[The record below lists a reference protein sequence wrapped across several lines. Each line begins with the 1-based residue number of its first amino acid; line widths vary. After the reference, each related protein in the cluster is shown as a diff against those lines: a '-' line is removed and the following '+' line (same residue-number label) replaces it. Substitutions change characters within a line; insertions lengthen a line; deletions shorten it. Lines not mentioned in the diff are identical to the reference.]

1 MNKVEIA
8 DKVKDGRS
16 RRWDEHRRARREE
29 LSAAA
34 LRAIRVKGAN
44 VGMEEIAE
52 AAGTSK
58 TVYYRHFRDRAG
70 LWSAVVDR
78 TVEFIYSH
86 IPIGNLNDVPLLAL
100 MNELADSYLTLVE
113 QDPEIYEFVTS
124 GPGQPGA
131 AATEFSE
138 PLVGLTARIGSELSE
153 HLARRGLGEQSE
165 IWAQA
170 MVGAI
175 WAAADH
181 WVATGR
187 TAPKDD
193 VVAQLHSLFR
203 PGLEHSMSE
212 HSTHPLL
219 VTGQAKENPMT
230 STISTPTSAMSPV
243 GAQLRAALDGNFHE
257 FKERLRQALPPEVV
271 VRPHDQSM
279 AEAREWT
286 LTSLREL
293 GPSGY
298 NRVGMPAE
306 LGGTHDQ
313 AHSVAAFEVLATG
326 DLSLTIKA
334 GVQSG
339 LFGGA
344 ILNLGNEEQRAAWLP
359 AVMSMELLGCY
370 GMTELGRGSDVQSL
384 ETTITYLPESKE
396 FEVHTPNESATKAYI
411 GNAAQHGEM
420 AAVFGQLIVDG
431 ENHGVHCIIV
441 PIRDGQGGPLPGVT
455 LRDHGLKGGLLGVD
469 NGMMAFE
476 HVRVPRT
483 NLLNRYGDVS
493 EEGVYSSP
501 IERRGER
508 FSTMLSTLVRGRISV
523 GGAAASATRRGLVI
537 AARHAM
543 NREQFKKPTNEPVT
557 IIEYQT
563 HQKKLIPE
571 IARAYAFG
579 FAQNELIRQYQA
591 RIAAQGSAEAEG
603 DMARELETRA
613 AGMKVLQTR
622 WANDTLQVCR
632 EACGG
637 YGYMAENG
645 LTTLRQDAD
654 VFATFEGD
662 NTVLQLLVARSLLAQ
677 FKANWS
683 NLNLLDAARKSSA
696 LVGNRILE
704 RTTGKATIDRLVS
717 IASAKRG
724 AAKLRARGWHV
735 EMLEYR
741 ERRISESLGM
751 RMRDVLKL
759 EKEEQFD
766 GLNRCQIHMVDA
778 ADAHME
784 RVVLEA
790 FIEGISATEEGPAR
804 DLLIKLCDLYAL
816 ATIEKHAVWYLERAV
831 IDGSRSHDVSLAV
844 EKLSAELV
852 DDLPAILEGL
862 GVNENF
868 LNSALVQRPA

>member
-1 MNKVEIA
+1 MNMVDTA
-8 DKVKDGRS
+8 TGAKDGRS
-16 RRWDEHRRARREE
+16 RRWDEHRRTRKQE
-29 LSAAA
+29 LSSAA
-34 LRAIRVKGAN
+34 LRAIRRRGPN
-44 VGMEEIAE
+44 VGMDEIAE
-52 AAGTSK
+52 VAGTSK

-86 IPIGNLNDVPLLAL
+86 IPIRDLDDVPLLEL

-124 GPGQPGA
+124 GPGQST
-131 AATEFSE
+131 AATELSE
-138 PLVGLTARIGSELSE
+138 PLVGLTSRIAAELAE
-153 HLARRGLGEQSE
+153 HLDRRGLSGQSE

-181 WVATGR
+181 WVATDR
-187 TAPKDD
+187 ASPKDD
-193 VVAQLHSLFR
+193 VVAQLHNLFK
-203 PGLEHSMSE
+203 PGLERGATSNRS
-212 HSTHPLL
+212 L
-219 VTGQAKENPMT
+219 VTNTTEEIPMT
-230 STISTPTSAMSPV
+230 STLTPPHATVSPL
-243 GAQLRAALDGNFHE
+243 GAQLRAALDGDFHD
-257 FKERLRQALPPEVV
+257 FKEQLREALTPEII

-279 AEAREWT
+279 AEARQWV
-286 LTSLREL
+286 LDSLKAL

-298 NRVGMPAE
+298 NTVGMPEE

-313 AHSVAAFEVLATG
+313 AHSIAAFEVLATG

-334 GVQSG
+334 GVQNG

-344 ILNLGNEEQRAAWLP
+344 ILNLGNEEQRARWLP
-359 AVMSMELLGCY
+359 GVMSMELLGCY

-384 ETTITYLPESKE
+384 ETTITWVPGSHE

-411 GNAAQHGEM
+411 GNAAQHGEL

-441 PIRDGQGGPLPGVT
+441 PIRDGQGEPMPGVT
-455 LRDHGLKGGLLGVD
+455 LGDHGLKGGLLGVD
-469 NGMMAFE
+469 NGTMAFD

-493 EEGVYSSP
+493 EDGTYTSS
-501 IERRGER
+501 IERRGQR

-523 GGAAASATRRGLVI
+523 GGAASSATRRGLII
-537 AARHAM
+537 ATRHAL
-543 NREQFKKPTNEPVT
+543 NREQFKKPTREPVT

-579 FAQNELIRQYQA
+579 FAQNELIRKY
-591 RIAAQGSAEAEG
+591 SATVAEK
-603 DMARELETRA
+603 DSRTAEDDTVRELETRA
-613 AGMKVLQTR
+613 AGMKVMQTR

-662 NTVLQLLVARSLLAQ
+662 NTVLQLLVARSLLAE

-683 NLNLLDAARKSSA
+683 NLNLLDAARRSSA

-724 AAKLRARGWHV
+724 GAKLRARGWHV

-741 ERRISESLGM
+741 ERRITEALGM

-759 EKEEQFD
+759 DKEEQFD
-766 GLNRCQIHMVDA
+766 GLNRCQIHMVDT

-784 RVVLEA
+784 RIVLEA
-790 FIEGISATEEGPAR
+790 FIEGISNTEDGPAR
-804 DLLIKLCDLYAL
+804 DLLIKLCDFYAL
-816 ATIEKHAVWYLERAV
+816 ASIEKHAVWYLERSV
-831 IDGSRSHDVSLAV
+831 IDGGRSREVSATIEELC
-844 EKLSAELV
+844 EELV
-852 DDLPAILEGL
+852 DDLPDILDGL
-862 GVNENF
+862 GVNDAV
-868 LNSALVQRPA
+868 LNSALVQPKGM

>member
-1 MNKVEIA
+1 MNKVDVTVA
-8 DKVKDGRS
+8 GKDGRS
-16 RRWDEHRRARREE
+16 RRWEEHRRARRLE

-34 LRAIRVKGAN
+34 LRTIRRKGPH
-44 VGMEEIAE
+44 VGMDEIAE
-52 AAGTSK
+52 TAGTSK

-86 IPIGNLNDVPLLAL
+86 MSIENLEDVPLLEL

-113 QDPEIYEFVTS
+113 QDPEIYEFVTT
-124 GPGQPGA
+124 GPGQPGT
-131 AATEFSE
+131 ATGLPE
-138 PLVGLTARIGSELSE
+138 PLAGLTGRIGAELSE
-153 HLARRGLGEQSE
+153 HLRHRGLGEQSE
-165 IWAQA
+165 VWAQA

-181 WVATGR
+181 WVTTDRA
-187 TAPKDD
+187 APKD
-193 VVAQLHSLFR
+193 VVVEQLHNLFR
-203 PGLEHSMSE
+203 PGLEHATGVGPHPPLVASHPKE
-212 HSTHPLL
+212 HI
-219 VTGQAKENPMT
+219 MT
-230 STISTPTSAMSPV
+230 STITTPDATVSPL
-243 GAQLRAALDGNFHE
+243 GAQLRAALDGQFHE
-257 FKERLRQALPPEVV
+257 FKEHLRRALDPEVV

-279 AEAREWT
+279 EEAREWT
-286 LTSLREL
+286 LASLKAL

-298 NRVGMPAE
+298 NRVGMPEE

-313 AHSVAAFEVLATG
+313 AHSIAAFEVLATG

-344 ILNLGNEEQRAAWLP
+344 ILNLGNEEQRATWLP

-370 GMTELGRGSDVQSL
+370 AMTELGRGSDVQSL
-384 ETTITYLPESKE
+384 ETTITWVPETKE
-396 FEVHTPNESATKAYI
+396 FDVHTPNESATKAYI
-411 GNAAQHGEM
+411 GNAARHGEM
-420 AAVFGQLIVDG
+420 AAVFGQLIVGG

-441 PIRDGQGGPLPGVT
+441 PVRDGQGEPMPGVT

-469 NGMMAFE
+469 NGMMAFN

-523 GGAAASATRRGLVI
+523 GGAAASATRRGLII
-537 AARHAM
+537 ATRHAM
-543 NREQFKKPTNEPVT
+543 VREQFKKPTNEPVT

-579 FAQNELIRQYQA
+579 FAQNELIRQYDA
-591 RIAAQGSAEAEG
+591 RIAAQHSGEVEK
-603 DMARELETRA
+603 DVVRELETRA

-662 NTVLQLLVARSLLAQ
+662 NTVLQLLLAD

-683 NLNLLDAARKSSA
+683 NLNLLEAARKSSA

-759 EKEEQFD
+759 DKEDQFE
-766 GLNRCQIHMVDA
+766 GLNQCQIHMVHA

-790 FIEGISATEEGPAR
+790 FIEGISSVAEGPAR
-804 DLLIKLCDLYAL
+804 SLLIKLCDLYAL
-816 ATIEKHAVWYLERAV
+816 ATIEKHAVWYLERSAL
-831 IDGSRSHDVSLAV
+831 DGSRSHDVSLEI

-852 DDLPAILEGL
+852 EDLPDILDGL
-862 GVNENF
+862 GVNEEF
-868 LNSALVQRPA
+868 LNSALVQRRV